1 MLDSLITTLLNA
13 YLELFILIVLLVV
26 FFTHRKDFQ
35 LLVSGF
41 WLARTILV
49 VMIFFYFMLIWASAV
64 QPTLRTISV
73 LGMFL
78 LNLFMLFS
86 LAQARLE
93 RSYRNAL
100 TMIPQAPENHE
111 LIQDVWRKG
120 NRYYYVRY
128 AWSSLFSGISP
139 FEFLRTFATERVRSD
154 IKDELRR
161 YGVQQKLISLPVV
174 AAYLKSQM
182 ACDENLPADFKDL
195 IIKTIDDFAKHPW
208 IEERVNGFLQMAL
221 ESPEDLNFPEWL
233 DSFAACVRGYKKHS

>member
-1 MLDSLITTLLNA
+1 MLESMITTLLNA

-26 FFTHRKDFQ
+26 FFTHRKDFR

-49 VMIFFYFMLIWASAV
+49 VMIFFYFMMIWASAV

-86 LAQARLE
+86 LVQVRLE
-93 RSYRNAL
+93 RVYRDAL
-100 TMIPQAPENHE
+100 TMISKGPEKHE
-111 LIQDVWRKG
+111 IIQDIWRKG
-120 NRYYYVRY
+120 KRYYYVRY

-139 FEFLRTFATERVRSD
+139 FQFLQTYATERVRSD

-161 YGVQQKLISLPVV
+161 YGVQQKLISLQMV

-182 ACDENLPADFKDL
+182 ACDENLPGDFKDF
-195 IIKTIDDFAKHPW
+195 IIKTIDDFAEHPW
-208 IEERVNGFLQMAL
+208 IEERVNSFLQMAV
-221 ESPEDLNFPEWL
+221 EAPEDLDFPAWL
-233 DSFAACVRGYKKHS
+233 TSFEACVRAYKKQ